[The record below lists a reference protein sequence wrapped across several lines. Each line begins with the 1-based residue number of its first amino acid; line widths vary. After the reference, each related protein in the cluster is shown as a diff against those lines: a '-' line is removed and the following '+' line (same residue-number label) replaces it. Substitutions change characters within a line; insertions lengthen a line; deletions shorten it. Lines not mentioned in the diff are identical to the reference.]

1 MSSRIVF
8 NGHEYDGVEDMP
20 ADVRQQYETAL
31 QALSAADRKLMDAA
45 EHGSGVSFK
54 LNVQR
59 RFKINGK
66 EYGSV
71 EEMPPDVRAL
81 YEQALAANPSLR
93 VTASTPITPRG
104 TPIVPPAIDAG
115 EDRRAAVWRRVLWV
129 AAICAVLLWL
139 LLKR

>member
-20 ADVRQQYETAL
+20 AGVRQQYETAL
-31 QALSAADRKLMDAA
+31 KALGDADRRVLEAA

-54 LNVQR
+54 VNVQR
-59 RFKINGK
+59 RFKINGR

-71 EEMPPDVRAL
+71 EEMPPEVRAL

-104 TPIVPPAIDAG
+104 TPVVPPSIDAG
-115 EDRRAAVWRRVLWV
+115 EDRRAAVWRGVLWV